1 MRNAL
6 DQLLLP
12 AECLLCRALLS
23 FRDSQHVVCDVCR
36 HRWRPVRAPW
46 CGRCGQPEPLFGRC
60 RVCADWPA
68 ALVLA
73 RSAVWLD
80 PGARDAVHALKYG
93 GLPRIAAD
101 LAGAMA
107 AFGLPGRAD
116 AWLVP
121 VPLGAGRLRQR
132 GYNQSERLARALS
145 RRWNRPLVELLVRTR
160 DTVTQTA
167 LTPEA
172 RRANVAGAFATRNA
186 EGGTRNVETRNAEA
200 GTRNNRT
207 DECSAFRVPSSAFER
222 PLVLVDD
229 VFTTGATLAAAARA
243 LEQAGARTVLAVT
256 FGRALVPDFT

>member
-1 MRNAL
+1 VRNAL

-23 FRDSQHVVCDVCR
+23 FRDSERLVCDVCR

-60 RVCADWPA
+60 RLCVDWPA
-68 ALVLA
+68 ALVLV

-80 PGARDAVHALKYG
+80 AAARDAVHALKYG

-101 LAGAMA
+101 LAAAMA
-107 AFGLPGRAD
+107 SLDLPGLED

-145 RRWNRPLVELLVRTR
+145 RRRNRPVVELLVRTR
-160 DTVTQTA
+160 DTVSQTA

-172 RRANVAGAFATRNA
+172 RLANVAGAFEPRD
-186 EGGTRNVETRNAEA
+186 AEA
-200 GTRNNRT
+200 GTRNRRSG
-207 DECSAFRVPSSAFER
+207 ECSAFRVPSSAFER
-222 PLVLVDD
+222 PLILVDD
-229 VFTTGATLAAAARA
+229 VFTTGATLAEAARA
-243 LEQAGARTVLAVT
+243 LERAGARTVLAVT

>member
-1 MRNAL
+1 MRCVRNAL

-12 AECLLCRALLS
+12 AECLLCRSLLS

-107 AFGLPGRAD
+107 ALELPGRAD

-172 RRANVAGAFATRNA
+172 RLANVAGAFATRNA
-186 EGGTRNVETRNAEA
+186 EGGTRNR
-200 GTRNNRT
+200 RT
-207 DECSAFRVPSSAFER
+207 DECSAFRVPSSAFQR
-222 PLVLVDD
+222 PLILVDD
-229 VFTTGATLAAAARA
+229 VFTTGATLADAATA
-243 LEQAGARTVLAVT
+243 LERAGTRTVLAVT

>member
-1 MRNAL
+1 VRNAL

-23 FRDSQHVVCDVCR
+23 FRDSQRLVCDRCR

-60 RVCADWPA
+60 RLCADWPA
-68 ALVLA
+68 ALRLA

-80 PGARDAVHALKYG
+80 ATARDAVHALKYG

-101 LAGAMA
+101 LASAMTSLD
-107 AFGLPGRAD
+107 LPGREA

-145 RRWNRPLVELLVRTR
+145 RCWNRPVVELLVRTR
-160 DTVTQTA
+160 ETGTQTA

-172 RRANVAGAFATRNA
+172 RLANVAGAFRAQEQRL
-186 EGGTRNVETRNAEA
+186 GGLTPGHRLGV
-200 GTRNNRT
+200 G
-207 DECSAFRVPSSAFER
+207 R
-222 PLVLVDD
+222 PWPPVVLVDD
-229 VFTTGATLAAAARA
+229 VFTTGATLAETARA
-243 LEQAGARTVLAVT
+243 LDRAGARTVLAVT